1 MIRSLKPWCFI
12 GCLILVMHGVAE
24 RFSEWIADCGNPV
37 KYNGFWQPNLFTY
50 EFKRPRLFVRV

>member
-1 MIRSLKPWCFI
+1 
-12 GCLILVMHGVAE
+12 MHGVAE

-50 EFKRPRLFVRV
+50 EFKRPRLFGVCKESHGKKF